1 MITRNARRST
11 LGLAI
16 AALVAGLP
24 AWAGAPADPPVDRG
38 KAQDIGIVTGIAV
51 GAAAAGPFGAVIGA
65 AAGGLLGDHYQRQRQ
80 TAAELSSDLGRSEA
94 ERARLTDSVAQL
106 NDSLGESR
114 ARGAQLEQTLA
125 AVDEVGMELS
135 FRTDDAAIKVE
146 DLAPLLKLGALA
158 AAMPDAKLRVAGY
171 ADPRGDPG
179 YNDALSQR
187 RAEAVAAA
195 LQSAGV
201 PRERLIIEAHGCGES
216 TSARGDRDAYALDR
230 RVTVRLERPA
240 SATPVKETV
249 ASSGSAGPAV
259 VGP

>member
-1 MITRNARRST
+1 MNTRNARRST
-11 LGLAI
+11 LGLTA

-24 AWAGAPADPPVDRG
+24 AWAATPADPPPDVR
-38 KAQDIGIVTGIAV
+38 KAQNIGIATGLAV
-51 GAAAAGPFGAVIGA
+51 GAAAAGPFGAVLGA
-65 AAGGLLGDHYQRQRQ
+65 AAGGLLGDHYQRQKR

-94 ERARLTDSVAQL
+94 ERARL
-106 NDSLGESR
+106 NDSLKESR
-114 ARGAQLEQTLA
+114 ARGAQLEQTLS
-125 AVDEVGMELS
+125 AVDEVGMELG

-158 AAMPDAKLRVAGY
+158 AAMPGAMLRVAGY
-171 ADPRGDPG
+171 ADPRGAAA

-195 LQSAGV
+195 LERAGV
-201 PRERLIIEAHGCGES
+201 PRERLIIEAHGCDES
-216 TSARGDRDAYALDR
+216 TSAAGDLDAYALDR
-230 RVTVRLERPA
+230 RVTVRLERP
-240 SATPVKETV
+240 SV